1 MSITKYT
8 DANIKK
14 ILKKDLISH
23 ILELYEFISISQQSI
38 KEMNEQVANGN
49 EGEAL
54 IDKMMKEV
62 FGCDKWGGEILDKSV
77 RGLNKE
83 NEELKKE
90 NEELK
95 GQNVELQ
102 EDIDELR
109 NENAHNEAHQ
119 EEQTEENDK
128 LKKENEILKKEKE
141 EIKKNRFN
149 YNVFDTERNN
159 MVILL
164 QQQKEENE
172 ELEKRI
178 ESTISFIK
186 LCDNNEAGYTN
197 YETRNIAS
205 RLIDGNITEE
215 ED

>member
-23 ILELYEFISISQQSI
+23 ILELYEFISISQQTI
-38 KEMNEQVANGN
+38 TEMKEQVANGN

-62 FGCDKWGGEILDKSV
+62 FGCDKWRGEILDKSV

-90 NEELK
+90 NEEL
-95 GQNVELQ
+95 
-102 EDIDELR
+102 
-109 NENAHNEAHQ
+109 
-119 EEQTEENDK
+119 
-128 LKKENEILKKEKE
+128 
-141 EIKKNRFN
+141 KKNRFN

-172 ELEKRI
+172 ELKKRI

>member
-119 EEQTEENDK
+119 EEQTNQIEK
-128 LKKENEILKKEKE
+128 LEE
-141 EIKKNRFN
+141 EI
-149 YNVFDTERNN
+149 
-159 MVILL
+159 
-164 QQQKEENE
+164 E

>member
-38 KEMNEQVANGN
+38 KEMNEQVAIGN

-102 EDIDELR
+102 EDIDDLR

-119 EEQTEENDK
+119 EEQTNQIEK
-128 LKKENEILKKEKE
+128 LEE
-141 EIKKNRFN
+141 EIEELKKNRFN

-205 RLIDGNITEE
+205 RLIDGNITED

>member
-1 MSITKYT
+1 MPITKYT
-8 DANIKK
+8 GANIKK

-23 ILELYEFISISQQSI
+23 ILELYEFISISQQTI
-38 KEMNEQVANGN
+38 TEMKEQVANGN

-62 FGCDKWGGEILDKSV
+62 FGCDKWRGEILDKSV

-102 EDIDELR
+102 EDIDELT

-119 EEQTEENDK
+119 EEQTNQIEK
-128 LKKENEILKKEKE
+128 LEE
-141 EIKKNRFN
+141 EIEELKKNRFN